1 MARVRGPVDFK
12 KRSSKQSSN
21 SQGNKLTSDQKNAI
35 SSMNGYKMESL
46 DGKYN
51 TDEPE
56 KVERDKTT
64 KRPIRENIV
73 ANPLF
78 KYASYTTIFTLSAL
92 TQGELENPDLF
103 LKNAP
108 HDIIVRSGGI
118 GDPRPTDNLSAEN
131 QGTIKSDLGQQALRE
146 ARENLKRGRD
156 LYFNKV
162 EMNSVPSL
170 NEHRKMTSVTMIDI
184 TITEPLGISLLDKM
198 RGAAA
203 S

>member
-1 MARVRGPVDFK
+1 MARVRGPIDSK

-103 LKNAP
+103 L
-108 HDIIVRSGGI
+108 
-118 GDPRPTDNLSAEN
+118 
-131 QGTIKSDLGQQALRE
+131 
-146 ARENLKRGRD
+146 
-156 LYFNKV
+156 
-162 EMNSVPSL
+162 
-170 NEHRKMTSVTMIDI
+170 
-184 TITEPLGISLLDKM
+184 
-198 RGAAA
+198 
-203 S
+203 